1 MFVVILLGY
10 IIKHEC
16 MYVLTANPLQV
27 RLIEVFKHT
36 PTPFVIACGAIRHTS
51 EPPDFPHRLW
61 TPLVFILLSAAVQA
75 CCYVLVAADL
85 FPVSVRATR
94 Q

>member
-36 PTPFVIACGAIRHTS
+36 PTPFVIS
-51 EPPDFPHRLW
+51 
-61 TPLVFILLSAAVQA
+61 
-75 CCYVLVAADL
+75 
-85 FPVSVRATR
+85 
-94 Q
+94 